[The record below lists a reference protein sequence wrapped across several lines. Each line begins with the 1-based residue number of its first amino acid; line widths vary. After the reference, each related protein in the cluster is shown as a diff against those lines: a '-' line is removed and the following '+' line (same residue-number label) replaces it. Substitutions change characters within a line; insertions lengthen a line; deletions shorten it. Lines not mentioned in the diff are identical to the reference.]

1 MSKIAINIS
10 SVSKKYDIGKMPSD
24 TLSGSLGKM
33 FSRKESVPFW
43 ALDNVSLSINQG
55 EVIGIIGSNGAGK
68 STLLKILS
76 KITKPTK
83 GIVELNGRVASLLE
97 VGTGFHPE
105 LTGREN
111 IFLNGSLLGLSRKEI
126 KERISDI
133 IEFSGIEKFI
143 ETPVKKYSSGMYVRL
158 AFSVAAHL
166 NPEILLVD
174 EVLAVGDY
182 DFQQKCLGKMEE
194 VATSGRTVVL
204 VSHNLEVIQNLCSRT
219 IWLDKGKVAFEGNT
233 GDTIAAYLSHLQSD
247 KSIESDSVIK
257 DVNVQQKDTDIHIR
271 VKYDMGNET
280 IVPHLGFVLYDESL
294 RAVLGSN
301 PILENAIMPSAS
313 SSGEIVAAIKSPN
326 LKNGNYTISLW
337 FGDGAKDIENLEHCA
352 RFSIFNMT
360 SFPNQDS
367 SLGPVAAKC
376 TYSYE

>member
-1 MSKIAINIS
+1 MGRVAINIS
-10 SVSKKYDIGKMPSD
+10 RVSKKYDIGKMSND
-24 TLSGSLGKM
+24 TLSGSLGNLLK
-33 FSRKESVPFW
+33 RKESTPFW
-43 ALDNVSLSINQG
+43 ALDNVSVEINQG
-55 EVIGIIGSNGAGK
+55 EVIGLIGSNGAGK

-83 GIVELNGRVASLLE
+83 GKIELEGRVASLLE

-126 KERISDI
+126 KERLDDI
-133 IEFSGIEKFI
+133 ISFSGIEQFI

-182 DFQQKCLGKMEE
+182 AFQQKCLGKMEE

-204 VSHNLEVIQNLCSRT
+204 VSHNLEVIQNLCTRT
-219 IWLDKGKVAFEGNT
+219 VWLDKGKVAFQGKTSEA
-233 GDTIAAYLSHLQSD
+233 IAAYLAHIHTEKTLSPD
-247 KSIESDSVIK
+247 SIIK
-257 DVNVQQKDTDIHIR
+257 DIVTNQKGADIHIH
-271 VKYDMGNET
+271 VKYDLGNHKM
-280 IVPHLGFVLYDESL
+280 VPHLGFVLYDESL
-294 RAVLGSN
+294 RPVIGSN
-301 PILENAIMPSAS
+301 PILENTSLPSES
-313 SSGEIVAAIKSPN
+313 SAGEIIATIKNPS
-326 LKNGNYTISLW
+326 LKNGNYTLSLW
-337 FGDGAKDIENLEHCA
+337 LGDGTKDIEHLEHCT

-360 SFPNQDS
+360 NLPNQDT
-367 SLGPVAAKC
+367 SLGPVSAKC
-376 TYSYE
+376 TYEYK